1 MELATQAQV
10 YLLLS
15 TWLKLLCGAVF
26 HQYHTKLEL
35 VKESLNNIKDQSS
48 NYYTE
53 PFSEAID

>member
-1 MELATQAQV
+1 
-10 YLLLS
+10 
-15 TWLKLLCGAVF
+15 
-26 HQYHTKLEL
+26 